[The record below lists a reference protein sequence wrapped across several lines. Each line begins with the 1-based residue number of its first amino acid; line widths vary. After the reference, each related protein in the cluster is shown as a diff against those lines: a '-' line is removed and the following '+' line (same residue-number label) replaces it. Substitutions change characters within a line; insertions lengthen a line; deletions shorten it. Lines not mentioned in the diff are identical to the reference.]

1 MMIKDMSIMRK
12 ASCFISAIIIAIS
25 ILLFALKSAYW
36 YYPAVYGV
44 WLFFDNL
51 SFLRGNKTT
60 LDLLIEKKYKK
71 FIVLYL
77 SLFVFGF
84 LIEVFGRMILN
95 LWTYPLVDPIILNTI
110 GLIGYPFILMS
121 YRETYVFLNS
131 FLKNSLFSV
140 LLSMLFGITI
150 WEVLNVF
157 SNNWIYKIP
166 YVTFEIFHIN
176 IVVIVGWV
184 ILILGPIYIYGIQN
198 RLKI

>member
-12 ASCFISAIIIAIS
+12 VSCFISAIIIAIS

-84 LIEVFGRMILN
+84 SIEFFGRMILN

-150 WEVLNVF
+150 WEVPNVF

-184 ILILGPIYIYGIQN
+184 ILILGPIYIYGIQK
-198 RLKI
+198 RLKF